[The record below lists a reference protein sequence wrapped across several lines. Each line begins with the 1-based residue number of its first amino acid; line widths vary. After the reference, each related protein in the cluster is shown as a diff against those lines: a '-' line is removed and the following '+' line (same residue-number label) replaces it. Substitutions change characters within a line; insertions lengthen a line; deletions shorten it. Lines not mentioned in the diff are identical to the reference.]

1 MCIRDRVEAWTRS
14 HTQKDVVEQC
24 AKAEVPC
31 GIVAAIDEIFED
43 PQYAARDN
51 IVRVND
57 PRAGEIAVPNVVPR
71 LTGTPGSV
79 DTLGPALGAN
89 NAEIYGEL
97 LGIGDEAL
105 RALASEGVI

>member
-1 MCIRDRVEAWTRS
+1 MVEAWTRS
-14 HTQKDVVEQC
+14 HSQKDVVALC
-24 AKAEVPC
+24 AEAEVPC

-43 PQYAARDN
+43 PQYAAREN

-71 LTGTPGSV
+71 LTETPGSV

-89 NAEIYGEL
+89 NSEIYGGL
-97 LGIGDEAL
+97 LGLSEKDIEGL
-105 RALASEGVI
+105 VGEGVI